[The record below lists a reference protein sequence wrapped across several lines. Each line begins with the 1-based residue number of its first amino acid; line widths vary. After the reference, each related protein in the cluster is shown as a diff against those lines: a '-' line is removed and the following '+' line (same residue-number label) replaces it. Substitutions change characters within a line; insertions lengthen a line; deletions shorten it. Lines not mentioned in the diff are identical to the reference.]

1 MTYATNEFNET
12 RKLFIESIGYEQPL
26 TYDLWMDIPADL
38 KSAALFVEFYDQITL
53 AWYKTKSFYTEDA
66 DGVSTMMQYLQKN
79 VSVIENDRERF
90 SPAYIYRVAYNCLYC
105 ICHDIKKDR
114 DRYENETSN
123 IVHNDGEEL
132 DLFDTVKQDSDF
144 LQMILKDN
152 FWQECYKLGP
162 KVEKVINY
170 LLNDG
175 SKLGINKSK
184 KPNEPEYLK
193 NIEVTQEEF
202 MSIIDML
209 RTKLTQFQNAG
220 MEVL

>member
-66 DGVSTMMQYLQKN
+66 DGVSTMMQYLEKN
-79 VSVIENDRERF
+79 VPVIEQDRERF

-105 ICHDIKKDR
+105 ICHDIKRDR
-114 DRYENETSN
+114 ERYENETSN
-123 IVHNDGEEL
+123 VVQSDGEEL
-132 DLFDTVKQDSDF
+132 DLFDTVQEDSDF

-152 FWQECYKLGP
+152 FWEECYKLGP

-170 LLNDG
+170 LMNG
-175 SKLGINKSK
+175 TKLTKNTSK

-193 NIEVTQEEF
+193 DVEVSKDELAT
-202 MSIIDML
+202 IVDML
-209 RTKLTQFQNAG
+209 RSTLVRYQNKG